1 MQEEEKL
8 PLLVLERFAYTDMGT
23 FGRMNVAGIT
33 LYTVERPWLDNKPS
47 VSCIPEGIYKCHPRW
62 YNGGG
67 YQAIEVADVPNRSH
81 ILFHIGNNMH
91 DSAGCILVNS
101 KLGSLEGIWS
111 GLGSKA
117 AFAHFMQHLNGRFA
131 LQIKQYQPFPSE
143 FLETLRDND
152 DDTDE
157 SAK

>member
-1 MQEEEKL
+1 MNEELKL
-8 PLLVLERFAYTDMGT
+8 PVLELERFAYTDMGT
-23 FGRMNVAGIT
+23 FGRMTVAGVT

-47 VSCIPEGIYKCHPRW
+47 ISCIPEGVYRCHPRW

-111 GLGSKA
+111 GLGSKP
-117 AFAHFMQHLNGRFA
+117 AFKHFMQHLNGQFA
-131 LQIKQYQPFPSE
+131 VHIKQYKPFEPEILNNDAESD
-143 FLETLRDND
+143 ETD
-152 DDTDE
+152 
-157 SAK
+157 K